1 MQGTGFLLKDKTE
14 MTKGLE
20 SEDKQKKLRKYKSL
34 SEEIKQSTGV
44 VFCNVVKQSKAKAA
58 KKRRSKA

>member
-34 SEEIKQSTGV
+34 SEENKQRTGV
-44 VFCNVVKQSKAKAA
+44 VFCNVVKQSKAKTA
-58 KKRRSKA
+58 KKRLRKA